1 MAIYDDLPPFLLG
14 FPGELRDRLVAAV
27 LSGAKTTTT
36 GLLEQYGREG
46 EPLPEPGARAVL
58 VDSAE
63 RPLAVLE
70 LTEVRVLRL
79 ADVELRHAVDEG
91 EEYASVAEWRAS
103 HERFWH
109 SGELGAAVGDPHF
122 TVDDD
127 TLVVTQRFRILRD
140 GDGDGERDRD
150 GA

>member
-14 FPGELRDRLVAAV
+14 YPGELRDRLVAAV
-27 LSGAKTTTT
+27 LSGAKTATT
-36 GLLEQYGREG
+36 GLLEEYEREG
-46 EPLPEPGARAVL
+46 EPLPEPGDRAVL

-79 ADVELRHAVDEG
+79 AEVDLRHAVDEG
-91 EEYASVAEWRAS
+91 EGYASVAEWRTS

-109 SGELGAAVGDPHF
+109 SGEQRAAMGDPHF
-122 TVDDD
+122 TVGDD
-127 TLVVTQRFRILRD
+127 TLVVTERFRLLQA
-140 GDGDGERDRD
+140 
-150 GA
+150 GAGAGA

>member
-1 MAIYDDLPPFLLG
+1 MAIYDDLPPYLLG
-14 FPGELRDRLVAAV
+14 FPGELRDQLVAAV

-36 GLLEQYGREG
+36 GLLEEYEREG
-46 EPLPEPGARAVL
+46 EPLPEPGDRAVL

-79 ADVELRHAVDEG
+79 AEVDLRHALDEG
-91 EEYASVAEWRAS
+91 EGYASVAEWRTS
-103 HERFWH
+103 HEGFWH
-109 SGELGAAVGDPHF
+109 SPELRAAMGDPHF
-122 TVDDD
+122 TVGDD
-127 TLVVTQRFRILRD
+127 TLVVTERFRLLAEDD
-140 GDGDGERDRD
+140 GDGA